1 MANTTTT
8 RKPATTRKATP
19 PVPVRTKPSKKIH
32 PAEQAGMAVHQ
43 AVENG
48 VSTVKDGLTT
58 AGSYVFGFVK
68 GLIKGH

>member
-1 MANTTTT
+1 MANTTT
-8 RKPATTRKATP
+8 RKPATRKATP
-19 PVPVRTKPSKKIH
+19 PVRVSTPDIH

-48 VSTVKDGLTT
+48 VSTVKDTVAT

>member
-1 MANTTTT
+1 MKTTNTN
-8 RKPATTRKATP
+8 RRPVTTRKATP
-19 PVPVRTKPSKKIH
+19 PVPVSTPDIH

-48 VSTVKDGLTT
+48 VATVADGLAT

-68 GLIKGH
+68 GLIKGR

>member
-1 MANTTTT
+1 MANTTT
-8 RKPATTRKATP
+8 RKPVTTRKATP

-43 AVENG
+43 AVESG
-48 VSTVKDGLTT
+48 VSTVKDTVAT